1 MPQPED
7 LQTQVV
13 NPPATT
19 QPEPTETPGFGEL
32 FKTAAR
38 QNFLF
43 AAKQDYENRMSHG
56 QPVEGYKP
64 SYDDVSKMQKDM
76 GLTPEQGTILSGALS
91 PEELQYRASEF
102 QKKNDG
108 KRQLDNAG
116 WKGMAA
122 EMLSY
127 AADPTMLPGLFVK
140 SPYVVARAL
149 STIGIKTTQSAVL
162 GAVER
167 AVGAGIVGAG
177 MGVAQEAGLTAY
189 DESRD
194 ANDIAIA
201 AASGLIGGV
210 VFSGAADALGAGY
223 RAATAT
229 RALGREMNETVERLD
244 WSPLALTN
252 DAEKTINI
260 GVTNRLMDSDYARN
274 FKGLEGEIPDP
285 VARKRVLNEGQAINQ
300 LIGDLTPTAEARM
313 ARGERMELEGN
324 IKSGRYE
331 MDQLN
336 NRISELEATPPTGSG
351 KQLATAR
358 AARSQELASLRQQV
372 QQQQSRIDDLNL
384 TLEPHRSGEFAQAV
398 SDISRLRNGIIPDNL
413 KAKYLDLITPDDA
426 APAHTEALSNLP
438 PKDEAPVLPQEAARV
453 EEESLSPT
461 VDKTDDT
468 SVGAKEAEGVILFSD
483 TDTQGALISEAMG
496 KALSDMRTLG
506 EQIPIVKAAGSTS
519 IYARVMSRMKD
530 NTLRGVGALVFNDP
544 HGARTAVQSSVA
556 WADAM
561 RTRIMPKFAA
571 IENMA
576 RDEFINRS
584 GINQLFNPAETN
596 RAITDFNRQV
606 SIALNELTSTTIEAS
621 DSAIVKAAK
630 ARAGAYQE
638 ALEVAKRYGV
648 RGFEDVE
655 SRASYQTVKI
665 GRNDMTTAMDNYGED
680 EVREALVR
688 GYMGAKKPL
697 SQKSATLVADA
708 YLDRYY
714 RGTSAV
720 VSKSSKPS
728 NRVALQ
734 AVQDELKA
742 SGVPEKEIQT
752 VLNMIENKELDA
764 NISARAM
771 DSLHPDINATTL
783 NGLRFVDLMDTSQG
797 GVDQYVRE
805 LTASASFARYGI
817 NSRRQMEDT
826 ITEAFKGHRKD
837 IEDLTIQ
844 YKEAVERKG
853 KLGEGVDSS
862 RVDKIITD
870 YERAYGKGGK
880 DLTSYRKFLDSFEED
895 YFDGVKVAFGEPI
908 SEATAG
914 EAVASNLGKLTNMM
928 LLGFSGIAQVADM
941 GITIARTG
949 VGAVLRNLPTSLYHG
964 ARSLLPSQDYFM
976 RNTELTQ
983 IAEIMGSISHQDYLF
998 GHKMM
1003 NGAEYGDAVIGQVT
1017 RAGKVLDN
1025 IGWAQSSLSL
1035 LRPMQGMID
1044 ELSARSLLSNVVSLS
1059 RGGTFSG
1066 KTRKSFLEI
1075 GRMSEE
1081 SLDNS
1086 LRHIKARMDSGEDL
1100 YAAVRTLD
1108 PKLRDELGTAI
1119 RSVHNSNIGRAYFG
1133 ELPAFSNK
1141 AMGKMFLK
1149 LQSFALTAYEKGIQR
1164 GLRNDQAGFIAA
1176 TAWSAGIAYMWA
1188 EADVRIQSLKVPED
1202 KRDEYVTKRLD
1213 DQRLYTVAGRMSQL
1227 AAFSTMAQIYN
1238 VANPY
1243 GNDTDSALS
1252 PLGKYQG
1259 MAPLGAVG
1267 KVGQGIAAGARLA
1280 TDESNNEEADKYK
1293 VYGAI
1298 PLLNTVTGMAVLNTL

>member
-76 GLTPEQGTILSGALS
+76 GLTPEQGTILSGSLS

-102 QKKNDG
+102 QKKNEG

-201 AASGLIGGV
+201 AASGLIGGA

-300 LIGDLTPTAEARM
+300 LIGDLAPTAEARM

-331 MDQLN
+331 MDQMN
-336 NRISELEATPPTGSG
+336 TRITELESTPLTGSG

-438 PKDEAPVLPQEAARV
+438 PKEEAPVLPQEAARV

-496 KALSDMRTLG
+496 KALGDMRTLG

-519 IYARVMSRMKD
+519 IYARVMSKMKD

-596 RAITDFNRQV
+596 KAITDFNRQV

-783 NGLRFVDLMDTSQG
+783 NGLRFVDLVDTSQG

-908 SEATAG
+908 SEATSG
-914 EAVASNLGKLTNMM
+914 EAIASNLGKLTNMM

-964 ARSLLPSQDYFM
+964 ARSLLPSQNYFM

-1059 RGGTFSG
+1059 KGGTFSG

-1086 LRHIKARMDSGEDL
+1086 LKHIKARMDKGDDL

-1108 PKLRDELGTAI
+1108 PKLRDELGTAV

-1149 LQSFALTAYEKGIQR
+1149 LQSFALTAYEKGVQR

-1280 TDESNNEEADKYK
+1280 TDESTNEEADKYK

>member
-7 LQTQVV
+7 LNPQVV
-13 NPPATT
+13 NTPEAT
-19 QPEPTETPGFGEL
+19 QPEHPQPGFGEL
-32 FKTAAR
+32 FSTAAR

-43 AAKQDYENRMSHG
+43 AAKQDYENRMSYG
-56 QPVEGYKP
+56 KPVEGYKP
-64 SYDDVSKMQKDM
+64 AYEDVSKMQRDM
-76 GLTPEQGTILSGALS
+76 GLTEEQGAILSGALS

-102 QKKNDG
+102 QRKNEGKK
-108 KRQLDNAG
+108 QLDNAG
-116 WKGMAA
+116 WKGVAA

-127 AADPTMLPGLFVK
+127 AADPAMLPGLFVK

-149 STIGIKTTQSAVL
+149 STIGIKASQSAVL

-167 AVGAGIVGAG
+167 ATGAGIVGLAQG
-177 MGVAQEAGLTAY
+177 AAQEAGLTMY

-194 ANDIAIA
+194 GNDIAIA

-210 VFSGAADALGAGY
+210 VFSGLADAAGAGY

-229 RALGREMNETVERLD
+229 RALGREMNETVERVD

-252 DAEKTINI
+252 DAEKTLNV
-260 GVTNRLMDSDYARN
+260 GVTNRLLDSDYTRA
-274 FKGLEGEIPDP
+274 FKGLEGEVPDP
-285 VARKRVLNEGQAINQ
+285 IARKRVLSEGQAINQ
-300 LIGDLTPTAEARM
+300 LISDLTPTAEARM
-313 ARGERMELEGN
+313 ARGPRMELEGN
-324 IKSGRYE
+324 IKAGNHELGR
-331 MDQLN
+331 LN
-336 NRISELEATPPTGSG
+336 ARIAEVEASAPTGSG
-351 KQLATAR
+351 KSLATAR

-372 QQQQSRIDDLNL
+372 QSQQESINQLSL
-384 TLEPHRSGEFAQAV
+384 TLEPHKSGEFAQAV
-398 SDISRLRNGIIPDNL
+398 SDIGRLRNGIIPDNL
-413 KAKYLDLITPDDA
+413 KARYLDLITPDDA
-426 APAHTEALSNLP
+426 APAHAEAMSNLP
-438 PKDEAPVLPQEAARV
+438 AKKEEAAVLPAEAQRTEKDA
-453 EEESLSPT
+453 LSPT
-461 VDKTDDT
+461 VDKTSDT

-483 TDTQGALISEAMG
+483 TDTEGAMISEVMG
-496 KALSDMRTLG
+496 KSLGDMRKLG

-519 IYARVMSRMKD
+519 IYARVMSKMKD

-544 HGARTAVQSSVA
+544 HGARTPIQSSVA
-556 WADAM
+556 WADSM

-584 GINQLFNPAETN
+584 GINQLFDAAGTN
-596 RAITDFNRQV
+596 KAITDFNRQV
-606 SIALNELTSTTIEAS
+606 ALAINELTTTAIDAS
-621 DSAIVKAAK
+621 DSAVIKAAK

-648 RGFEDVE
+648 RGFEEVE

-665 GRNDMTTAMDNYGED
+665 GRNDMTTAMDNFGED

-752 VLNMIENKELDA
+752 VLNMIENKDLDA

-783 NGLRFVDLMDTSQG
+783 NGLRFVDLMYTSQG

-817 NSRRQMEDT
+817 KSRRQMEDT
-826 ITEAFKGHRKD
+826 ITEAFKSHRKD

-880 DLTSYRKFLDSFEED
+880 DLTSYRNFLDSFEED

-908 SEATAG
+908 AEASQG
-914 EAVASNLGKLTNMM
+914 EAIAGNLGKLTNMM

-941 GITIARTG
+941 GITVARSG

-964 ARSLLPSQDYFM
+964 ARSLLPSQKYFM
-976 RNTELTQ
+976 QNTELTQ
-983 IAEIMGSISHQDYLF
+983 IAEIMGSISHQDYIF

-1044 ELSARSLLSNVVSLS
+1044 ELSARSLLTNIVSLS
-1059 RGGTFSG
+1059 KGGSFTG
-1066 KTRKSFLEI
+1066 KTRKAFLEI

-1081 SLDNS
+1081 SLDAS
-1086 LRHIKARMDSGEDL
+1086 MKHIKSRMGSGDDI

-1202 KRDEYVTKRLD
+1202 KREEYVTKRLD

-1238 VANPY
+1238 IANPY

-1280 TDESNNEEADKYK
+1280 TDESTDEEADKYK